1 MRCGTCTGLGLV
13 FLGSFVLAQAPP
25 ATRAPARP
33 AVVAPAPARPAV
45 VSPAP
50 ARPAAAP
57 VQVQPAAAPAPV
69 ALAAG
74 PADAAVT
81 NHLAGF
87 VKAYN
92 ARNAAGLA
100 EFFSDDATL
109 IDLDGKVTQG
119 KAAVGAQFAS
129 GFAQPTNYTLESTV
143 ESLRYIT
150 PDVAQVEGTSK
161 LSAPNESAI
170 VNRFVTLVA
179 KKDNLWKIAEIRDL
193 PAAEDDVPPA
203 DRLKEF
209 EWMIGDWV
217 DQTGNMK
224 INSSI
229 KWGDNQAFMLRSTTV
244 HIGDEKGTSSLMILA
259 WDPRSGQIKS
269 WLFDSEGG
277 RGEGTW
283 TRASDNQW
291 IIRAE
296 GTLRNGTPTS
306 ATQTVTLVGKDAVK
320 TSSLDRIIGGEVA
333 PDIDEVMM
341 VRKPPV
347 AGGAVAPSR

>member
-13 FLGSFVLAQAPP
+13 FLGSFVFAQVPP
-25 ATRAPARP
+25 GTRAPARP
-33 AVVAPAPARPAV
+33 VAAPAQAVPAA
-45 VSPAP
+45 
-50 ARPAAAP
+50 AAAP
-57 VQVQPAAAPAPV
+57 VDAARPQAV
-69 ALAAG
+69 GAA
-74 PADAAVT
+74 DEAVT

-87 VKAYN
+87 VKSYN
-92 ARNAAGLA
+92 ARNAAGLTDL
-100 EFFSDDATL
+100 FTDDATL

-129 GFAQPTNYTLESTV
+129 GFAQPTNYTLESTT

-161 LSAPNESAI
+161 LTAPNEAAI
-170 VNRFVTLVA
+170 VNRFVALVA

-193 PAAEDDVPPA
+193 PAPEEDVPPV
-203 DRLKEF
+203 DHLKEF

-217 DQTGNMK
+217 DQSGNMK

-244 HIGDEKGTSSLMILA
+244 QVGDEKGTSSLMILA
-259 WDPRSGQIKS
+259 WDPRSAQIKS
-269 WLFDSEGG
+269 WLFDSQGG

-291 IIRAE
+291 IVRAE
-296 GTLRNGTPTS
+296 GVLRNGSPTS
-306 ATQTVTLVGKDAVK
+306 ATQTVTLMGKDAVK

-333 PDIDEVMM
+333 PDIDEVLM

-347 AGGAVAPSR
+347 VGGAAPPSR